1 MIGSRST
8 NAGTRRVRWREQHG
22 VTLIELL
29 VATLLALVVT
39 LAAFSILEFTSSDV
53 SRITSRTHVDQTGRV
68 ALQKI
73 MLALHSSC
81 VALEVNPVVEGS
93 TAEKLKFISA
103 SGPQATF
110 ATGEIYMHVITYTP
124 PSGSGKVAGTLTE
137 QTFPS
142 TSPEGSGTATS
153 GNPGSGNYFFSTTP
167 SSTTKLLT
175 GVEQSSESTGKPI
188 PVFQY
193 YKYYKN
199 GEAIPT
205 GDPEAPYGELIPTAE
220 KGFTPAEAER
230 VAKITIAF
238 TLKPEGTEGVI
249 AKGDQPIA
257 LEDSAVFRLTPSST
271 SSEAINAPC
280 SEAP

>member
-1 MIGSRST
+1 MVDSRSINT
-8 NAGTRRVRWREQHG
+8 GTRRVHWREQHG

-29 VATLLALVVT
+29 VAMIMALVVS

-53 SRITSRTHVDQTGRV
+53 SRITSRAHVDQTGRI

-81 VALEVNPVVEGS
+81 VALEDNPIVEGS
-93 TAEKLKFISA
+93 TAEKIKFISA
-103 SGPQATF
+103 SGTQATF

-124 PSGSGKVAGTLTE
+124 ASGKVEGTLTE

-142 TSPEGSGTATS
+142 TSSEGSGTATS

-175 GVEQSSESTGKPI
+175 GVEQSESGGAKIPI
-188 PVFQY
+188 FQY
-193 YKYYKN
+193 YKYYKK
-199 GEAIPT
+199 GETLPT
-205 GDPEAPYGELIPTAE
+205 GDVEAPYGELIPVGT
-220 KGFTPAEAER
+220 GFTTEEAER
-230 VAKITIAF
+230 VAKTTISF
-238 TLKPEGTEGVI
+238 TLKPEGTESVI

-271 SSEAINAPC
+271 SSEGLNAPC

>member
-1 MIGSRST
+1 M
-8 NAGTRRVRWREQHG
+8 GTPRGGRWRDQRG

-29 VATLLALVVT
+29 VAMIMALVVS

-53 SRITSRTHVDQTGRV
+53 SRITSRAHVDQTGRI

-81 VALEVNPVVEGS
+81 VALEVNPIVEGS
-93 TAEKLKFISA
+93 TGEKLKFISE
-103 SGPQATF
+103 SGTEPAFSTVH
-110 ATGEIYMHVITYTP
+110 EHVITYNET
-124 PSGSGKVAGTLTE
+124 AGTLTE

-142 TSPEGSGTATS
+142 TGAETKE
-153 GNPGSGNYFFSTTP
+153 GNYPFSTTP

-175 GVEQSSESTGKPI
+175 GVKPTGTTAI
-188 PVFQY
+188 FQY
-193 YKYYKN
+193 YKYYKK
-199 GEAIPT
+199 GETIPT
-205 GDPEAPYGELIPTAE
+205 GDVEAPYGELIP
-220 KGFTPAEAER
+220 GSGLTPAEAEA
-230 VAKITIAF
+230 VAKVTIGF

-249 AKGDQPIA
+249 AKGHQPIA

-271 SSEAINAPC
+271 SSESLNSPC

>member
-8 NAGTRRVRWREQHG
+8 NAGTRRIRWREQHG

-29 VATLLALVVT
+29 VAMLIALVVT

-53 SRITSRTHVDQTGRV
+53 SRITSRTHVNQTGRI

-93 TAEKLKFISA
+93 TAEKIKFISA
-103 SGPQATF
+103 SGSQATF
-110 ATGEIYMHVITYTP
+110 ATGEVYMHVITYTP
-124 PSGSGKVAGTLTE
+124 PSGKVAGTLTE

-142 TSPEGSGTATS
+142 ISSEGSGTATT

-175 GVEQSSESTGKPI
+175 GVQQSESGGTKIPI
-188 PVFQY
+188 FQY

-205 GDPEAPYGELIPTAE
+205 GDPEAPYGELIPVAVT
-220 KGFTPAEAER
+220 GFTPAEAER

-238 TLKPEGTEGVI
+238 TLKPEGTESVI

>member
-1 MIGSRST
+1 MTRPFST
-8 NAGTRRVRWREQHG
+8 GTGAPRGGRWREQHG

-29 VATLLALVVT
+29 VAMIMALVVS

-53 SRITSRTHVDQTGRV
+53 SRITSRAHVDQTGRI

-81 VALEVNPVVEGS
+81 VALEVNPIVEGS
-93 TAEKLKFISA
+93 NSERLKFVSA
-103 SGPQATF
+103 SGTEPAF
-110 ATGEIYMHVITYTP
+110 KTGEVYLHEITYATT
-124 PSGSGKVAGTLTE
+124 GTLTE
-137 QTFPS
+137 KTFPS
-142 TSPEGSGTATS
+142 IGPETKE
-153 GNPGSGNYFFSTTP
+153 GNYPFSATP

-175 GVEQSSESTGKPI
+175 GVEKAESTK

-193 YKYYKN
+193 YKYYKK
-199 GEAIPT
+199 GEEVPT
-205 GDPEAPYGELIPTAE
+205 GDPEPPYGELVPATPST
-220 KGFTPAEAER
+220 GFTTKEAES
-230 VAKITIAF
+230 VAKVTIGF
-238 TLKPEGTEGVI
+238 KLKPEGTESVI

-271 SSEAINAPC
+271 SSESLNSPC